1 MNSIS
6 LSELTVKIQEA
17 IALNFGKPLW
27 IRAEISELRENAGHC
42 YMELVEKSENS
53 DTLLA
58 KCRATCWASTFRMLK
73 PYFENTTGQNLTVGL
88 KILVAVTVE
97 FHGVYGLSLNV
108 RDIDPVFT
116 VGEMAARRLQIIRQ
130 LEADGIAEMNKQLE
144 IPVPAQR
151 IAVIASATSAGYDD
165 FCNQLTNNQF
175 DYVFYKKLF
184 PAVMQGE
191 ATEKS
196 VISALEKIY
205 EQAELFDAVVIIRG
219 GGATTDLA
227 AFDSYELALNCA
239 QFPLPIISGIGHQR
253 DVSILDTISH
263 TSVKTPTAVAEFFIS
278 NLQSAENQAT
288 EIFSDI
294 QYLIKNR
301 LENEYRNLDN
311 AQLRV
316 KHALKN
322 KVTKRAFALEN
333 QKRRLHSALRMQ
345 FVKQQ
350 NKLNLL
356 EKNIETYS
364 PAFLLQHGYT
374 ITTLNGKKLASA
386 KNLKKG
392 NKLRTYF
399 ADGCVAST
407 TN

>member
-6 LSELTVKIQEA
+6 LSQLTAKIQEA

-53 DTLLA
+53 DAWLA
-58 KCRATCWASTFRMLK
+58 KCRATCWAPTFRMLK
-73 PYFENTTGQNLTVGL
+73 PYFESTTGQNLTAGL

-97 FHGVYGLSLNV
+97 FHEVYGLSLNV

-116 VGEMAARRLQIIRQ
+116 VGEMAARRAQIIRQ
-130 LEADGIAEMNKQLE
+130 LEADGIAKMNKQLE

-151 IAVIASATSAGYDD
+151 IAVIASPTSAGYDD
-165 FCNQLTNNQF
+165 FCNQLANNQF
-175 DYVFYKKLF
+175 SYVFYRKLF

-196 VISALEKIY
+196 VISALEQIY
-205 EQAELFDAVVIIRG
+205 EQAESFDTVVIIRG

-253 DVSILDTISH
+253 DVSILDTIAH
-263 TSVKTPTAVAEFFIS
+263 TSVKTPTAAAEFLIS
-278 NLQSAENQAT
+278 NLQSAENQAM
-288 EIFSDI
+288 EIFFDI
-294 QYLIKNR
+294 QYFVKNH
-301 LENEYRNLDN
+301 LEKEYRHLDN
-311 AQLRV
+311 SHLQI

-322 KVTKRAFALEN
+322 KVTKKIFVLEN
-333 QKRRLHSALRMQ
+333 QKRRFCSALRIQ

-374 ITTLNGKKLASA
+374 ITTLNGKKLVSA

-392 NKLRTYF
+392 DKLKTYF
-399 ADGCVAST
+399 TDGFVDST
-407 TN
+407 AN

>member
-1 MNSIS
+1 
-6 LSELTVKIQEA
+6 
-17 IALNFGKPLW
+17 LNFGKPLW

-42 YMELVEKSENS
+42 YMELIEKSESS
-53 DTLLA
+53 DALLA

-73 PYFENTTGQNLTVGL
+73 PYFESTTGQTLTAGL
-88 KILVAVTVE
+88 KILVAVTVD
-97 FHGVYGLSLNV
+97 FHGVYGLNLNI

-130 LEADGIAEMNKQLE
+130 LEADGIAEMNKQLK
-144 IPVPAQR
+144 IPTPAQR
-151 IAVIASATSAGYDD
+151 IAVIASPTSAGYDD

-175 DYVFYKKLF
+175 GYVFYKKLF

-196 VISALEKIY
+196 VISTLEQIY
-205 EQAELFDAVVIIRG
+205 EQANLFDAVVIIRG

-253 DVSILDTISH
+253 DVSILDTIAH
-263 TSVKTPTAVAEFFIS
+263 TSVKTPTAAAEFLIS
-278 NLQSAENQAT
+278 NLQTAENQAT
-288 EIFSDI
+288 DIFSDI

-301 LENEYRNLDN
+301 LENEFRNLDT
-311 AQLRV
+311 AHLRI

-322 KVTKRAFALEN
+322 KVNKKLFALEN

-345 FVKQQ
+345 FVKQH
-350 NKLNLL
+350 NRLSLL

-374 ITTLNGKKLASA
+374 ITTLNGKRIVSA
-386 KNLKKG
+386 KNIKKDDD
-392 NKLRTYF
+392 LRTYF
-399 ADGCVAST
+399 SDGFVDSKV
-407 TN
+407 NSI